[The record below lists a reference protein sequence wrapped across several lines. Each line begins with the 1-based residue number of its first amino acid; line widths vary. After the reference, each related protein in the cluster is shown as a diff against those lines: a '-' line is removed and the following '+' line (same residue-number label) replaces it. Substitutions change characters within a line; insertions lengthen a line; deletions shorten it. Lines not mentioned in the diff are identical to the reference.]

1 MQKLVAQ
8 VALSS
13 AIYSID
19 KPYSYIV
26 PEEMAGDIA
35 VGSRVVVPFG
45 RGNKPAYGFVV
56 DLAEKETGRSVLK
69 IISHLYSDFRLDKED
84 FALVNFMRARYFCT
98 FFDCAAC
105 MLPPGIWGKSVDGQ
119 IKGIVNDKLIKNIS
133 LNMSYD
139 EAAGLIGK
147 GKSAEKRQA
156 ILDCFIDFESLP
168 EK

>member
-26 PEEMAGDIA
+26 PDEMRDDIDI
-35 VGSRVVVPFG
+35 GSRVVVPFG

-56 DLAEKETGRSVLK
+56 DLAEKETGKSVLK
-69 IISHLYSDFRLDKED
+69 IISHLYSDFKLDRED

-105 MLPPGIWGKSVDGQ
+105 MLPPGIWGKL
-119 IKGIVNDKLIKNIS
+119 KIS
-133 LNMSYD
+133 ALT
-139 EAAGLIGK
+139 
-147 GKSAEKRQA
+147 
-156 ILDCFIDFESLP
+156 
-168 EK
+168 